1 MQRVAFLIPEPVP
14 AGSGFIDGN
23 YLRFANE
30 LTARG
35 CEVSLCTTDTLALSR
50 SRVSADGWRVSGEL
64 SEFENPGEPT
74 RFLLNEFATIWVFSL
89 GKRASFLD
97 KFQMLYALGT
107 NIRFINSLDAIMHLK
122 SKYFI
127 TSLPEMI
134 RHPETHA
141 ATNPSTLL
149 AIVNESDKSW
159 VAKPPAGSLGRD
171 VFLLQPGDTNNSA
184 ILEHLCGPDQDQ
196 YTLLQEHI
204 GAIRHGEKRVL
215 LAGGKVIGQYKRTSV
230 NDHRTNL
237 LQGANSEACEL
248 TEDERNCCNEIG
260 VFLTSMGA
268 NYVGLDMVY
277 PWIIEFNVINPGGL
291 ITIEQLTGENLAP
304 QIISQLDF
312 T

>member
-35 CEVSLCTTDTLALSR
+35 CKVSLCLTDTLALSR
-50 SRVSADGWRVSGEL
+50 SSVSADGWLASGEL
-64 SEFENPGEPT
+64 SEGQTPGKPT
-74 RFLLNEFATIWVFSL
+74 RFLLSEFAIIWVFSL

-97 KFQMLYALGT
+97 KFQMLYALGP
-107 NIRFINSLDAIMHLK
+107 NVRLINSLDTIMHLK

-127 TSLPEMI
+127 TSLPEKI

-141 ATNPSTLL
+141 ATDPNTLL
-149 AIVNESDKSW
+149 SIINNADKAW

-171 VFLLQPGDTNNSA
+171 VFLLQPGDTNNRA
-184 ILEHLCGPDQDQ
+184 ILEHLCGPEQDQ

-204 GAIRHGEKRVL
+204 DAISGGEKRVL
-215 LAGGKVIGQYKRTSV
+215 LAGGKVIGQYKRTAV

-248 TEDERNCCNEIG
+248 TEEELACCNNIG
-260 VFLTSMGA
+260 AFLTSMGA

-291 ITIEQLTGENLAP
+291 VTIEALTGKNLAP
-304 QIISQLDF
+304 EIISQLDM